1 MVAATHN
8 GYDPAKVGKF
18 VGDIEKIMA
27 QMESEKGSYMARM
40 KGFRED
46 ISAIYDEAKD
56 AGLPKKEMKA
66 VVKARELER
75 KVEKL
80 RDGLTDDQQDAFD
93 LLRHALGDL
102 ADTPLGR
109 AALGEGAGDE
119 EEVPAMRD
127 GPSDDELI
135 AEFDAERR
143 DNGSVIQFGN
153 RSETQ

>member
-93 LLRHALGDL
+93 LLRHASVILPTPRSGALRL
-102 ADTPLGR
+102 AK
-109 AALGEGAGDE
+109 
-119 EEVPAMRD
+119 VPAMKKKSRQCATA
-127 GPSDDELI
+127 L
-135 AEFDAERR
+135 RTM
-143 DNGSVIQFGN
+143 N
-153 RSETQ
+153 